1 MKRYSE
7 ENKQSSHARADRFSA
22 PQTATQ
28 NPNESSHLQPQATF
42 LVGLAKGRH
51 TLGAHP
57 GLLSPSGYSSPY
69 SCNRLRLINFLQDIQ
84 LDHILDVLPDDCTL
98 DDLLQTTPDAFRA
111 AFCNVTPNDL
121 ECLFKSIHQL
131 DPSQWPSTNVE
142 IPGRRN
148 SDWLSHVKKAPR
160 GAADLQTC
168 GPFTRRSPINTFS
181 ESRYVRSGD
190 RSPVPAEVMLRRQAQ
205 TSRVHAKTLDGTE
218 FKQSLSS
225 SFQSC
230 PIGKSKLVAAS
241 SKIDTKGASPDFD
254 VVVHRAASLGA
265 GDIRGTRP
273 YGRSASLSVSES
285 YAPCEARFPVSSSP
299 GRRATFTPF
308 AIPSHGLRGQSP
320 SSFRDFSPKMGYD
333 QRSQTQADDKH
344 NVNTNSSLAVVTQPP
359 TLHYTDATES
369 SGANAIL
376 NRTLKFR
383 QQLTYN
389 SQVSPSASYHPSFFG
404 NHPVM
409 SNLMR
414 MKRHSVG
421 LSAPDLISL
430 WRESNIPTSS
440 TPGSVAGSFTQDVA
454 VDSSPFGGGS
464 YSPAMTNDPSET
476 PYTFA
481 PAECNEGNANMNQS
495 ASFALH
501 ETLHVTT
508 SLTPTF
514 SPTMASSSFRSK
526 PPMRFPLSGRNARL
540 LTSLGSDSGSNS
552 SCMADHSA
560 SSPTHSPGLDSPLST
575 AAAAAIA
582 TSSANAA
589 VYCSSPQFHSD
600 LTKTQPALCSSQPD
614 VHPLAKS
621 DCSFI
626 GPTAPVQQTSL
637 ARNSTGSGV
646 IRQAALAGP
655 TTRQARDSPSTEK
668 RHGGLRLRL
677 DNKLLLEHRRWSLAS
692 LPSSGYGTNTPES
705 GSNISRSRCSSKEN
719 VFVAN
724 NGTCTQTMSTASLT
738 TCLSGVQSSPSP
750 AVTVSGR
757 NITPSSCKSTSG
769 VPPVA
774 GLVSSSSAL
783 VKSPDKSSFSVHGT
797 RLPPASSGPTGEQ
810 STVVIFRRSP
820 TDITLA
826 PESGGAG
833 VTSWSPIHRTPSPLC
848 LNYEPTFPGVRF
860 PASQSLSSAGMHRS
874 QFERPGSSGVGPLS
888 PSGTMGAMRTRSRSL
903 SPLRC
908 SGSGEQEI
916 LLLNDVYR
924 ERFPKASAQMQERLK
939 RLIEELEHEDT
950 VSWSA
955 VARFVHCQVVQHAR
969 DCLQKALSRLVTCRY
984 FYEMTENLEKLV
996 SETRARE
1003 PDSVS
1008 VVIRLI
1014 RRLLLMIAR
1023 PARLLECLEFDPREF
1038 YQMLEVA
1045 EDQVR
1050 RQATSYQNS
1059 LVESAP
1065 MRRDEIVSADVP
1077 LYIISKLGL
1086 NQAAPSDS
1094 FKVGSSNVSDLS
1106 WRAQH
1111 PNEPDSPPDVGARPS
1126 APYRPP
1132 SEADF
1137 EQIKLIS
1144 NGAYGLLITHEGHIK
1159 LTDFGLSRIGLM
1171 NLATNLYEK
1180 NLDLDKDCKMFRDKQ
1195 VFGTPEYIAPEVILR
1210 QGYGHIKLTDFGLS
1224 RIGLMNLATNLY
1236 EKNLDLDK
1244 DCKMF
1249 RDKQVFGT
1257 PEYIAPEVILRQGYG
1272 KS

>member
-1 MKRYSE
+1 
-7 ENKQSSHARADRFSA
+7 
-22 PQTATQ
+22 
-28 NPNESSHLQPQATF
+28 
-42 LVGLAKGRH
+42 
-51 TLGAHP
+51 
-57 GLLSPSGYSSPY
+57 
-69 SCNRLRLINFLQDIQ
+69 
-84 LDHILDVLPDDCTL
+84 
-98 DDLLQTTPDAFRA
+98 
-111 AFCNVTPNDL
+111 
-121 ECLFKSIHQL
+121 
-131 DPSQWPSTNVE
+131 
-142 IPGRRN
+142 N

-160 GAADLQTC
+160 STADLQTF
-168 GPFTRRSPINTFS
+168 GPFTRRSPINTS
-181 ESRYVRSGD
+181 GESRYVRSGD
-190 RSPVPAEVMLRRQAQ
+190 RSPVPAEVMLRRQAK

-218 FKQSLSS
+218 LKQPLNSS
-225 SFQSC
+225 IQSC
-230 PIGKSKLVAAS
+230 PIGKSKLVTAS

-273 YGRSASLSVSES
+273 HGRSASLSVSES
-285 YAPCEARFPVSSSP
+285 CAPCEARFPVSSSP
-299 GRRATFTPF
+299 GPRATFAPF
-308 AIPSHGLRGQSP
+308 AIPSYGLRGQSP
-320 SSFRDFSPKMGYD
+320 SSFRDPSPKIGYA
-333 QRSQTQADDKH
+333 QRSQIQADDKH
-344 NVNTNSSLAVVTQPP
+344 NVNTTPSLTAVT
-359 TLHYTDATES
+359 HSRASHNTDATENN
-369 SGANAIL
+369 GANAML
-376 NRTLKFR
+376 NRAMKFR

-389 SQVSPSASYHPSFFG
+389 SQASPSASYHPSFFG
-404 NHPVM
+404 NHPIM

-430 WRESNIPTSS
+430 WRESNIPSSS

-481 PAECNEGNANMNQS
+481 PSECNEGNVNMNQS
-495 ASFALH
+495 APLALH

-508 SLTPTF
+508 SLAPTF
-514 SPTMASSSFRSK
+514 SSTVATSSFRSK

-552 SCMADHSA
+552 SCIADHSA

-575 AAAAAIA
+575 AAIA
-582 TSSANAA
+582 TSSANATI
-589 VYCSSPQFHSD
+589 YFSSPQFHSD
-600 LTKTQPALCSSQPD
+600 LTKTQPELCSSQPD

-637 ARNSTGSGV
+637 ARNSTGSGM
-646 IRQAALAGP
+646 IRQAPLAGP
-655 TTRQARDSPSTEK
+655 ATRQARDSPSEEK

-677 DNKLLLEHRRWSLAS
+677 DNKLLSEHRRWSLAS

-724 NGTCTQTMSTASLT
+724 NGTCAQTTNIASLT
-738 TCLSGVQSSPSP
+738 TCLSVVQSSPSP
-750 AVTVSGR
+750 AIPVVCT
-757 NITPSSCKSTSG
+757 NITAPSCKSTSG
-769 VPPVA
+769 VPPVV
-774 GLVSSSSAL
+774 GIVNSSSAL
-783 VKSPDKSSFSVHGT
+783 VKSPGKSSFSVHGA
-797 RLPPASSGPTGEQ
+797 RLPPTSSGQMGEQ
-810 STVVIFRRSP
+810 STVAIFRRSP

-826 PESGGAG
+826 QESGGAG

-848 LNYEPTFPGVRF
+848 LNYEPTFPGVRS
-860 PASQSLSSAGMHRS
+860 PASQSFSSAGMQRS
-874 QFERPGSSGVGPLS
+874 QFERPGSSVVGPLS
-888 PSGTMGAMRTRSRSL
+888 PSGTMSAMRTRSRSL

-924 ERFPKASAQMQERLK
+924 ERFPKASAQMQERLQ

-1014 RRLLLMIAR
+1014 RRLLLIIAR

-1059 LVESAP
+1059 VVESSP
-1065 MRRDEIVSADVP
+1065 MRRDDIVSADVP

-1094 FKVGSSNVSDLS
+1094 FKVGSSHLSDLS

-1111 PNEPDSPPDVGARPS
+1111 PSEPDSPLDVSARPS

-1144 NGAYGLLITHEGHIK
+1144 NGAYGAVYLVRHRTTRQRFAMKKIRKQHLQLRNQVEQVFAERDIMSFADNPFVVSLCCTFETKKCLCMVMEYVEGGDCANLLKQVGGPLPLDLARLYFAETVLALEYLHNYGIVHRDLKPDNLLITHEGHIK

-1210 QGYGHIKLTDFGLS
+1210 QGYGKSCIVHEAGYFLCFLRMMVDLVIWINRLAVGLFTES
-1224 RIGLMNLATNLY
+1224 
-1236 EKNLDLDK
+1236 D
-1244 DCKMF
+1244 
-1249 RDKQVFGT
+1249 V
-1257 PEYIAPEVILRQGYG
+1257 
-1272 KS
+1272 